1 MIKNIYKYI
10 LLVSIIIA
18 YFLPNKSY
26 GNIVNKESYSFFQ
39 LKGLPQNDVNL
50 IYRDSK
56 GFMWIGTLDGLH
68 RFDGYSYK
76 TYRISENPESISSNM
91 IIDIAEDSK
100 GNIWISTYGRGI
112 CKLNPITEK
121 FTIYHSSGKD
131 GYKID
136 SDDITCMTID
146 KDDVIWVGTWY
157 GYSRITLDKKS
168 DAISEIITVSL
179 KNTSIDD
186 FTTVRKIYRDN
197 FTIVK
202 KIHQDQDGQI
212 WIGTNGRLLR
222 LLNPYANK
230 DQIKYETFKCQAENF
245 CDYEGGFLIGGP
257 SISAVQKQADG
268 SYEISP
274 ILTIS
279 ANTMIYKNQKI
290 WLGNRFGITCLQYN
304 PKKGW
309 QIEQQLNKQKIK
321 DEFPSNIVTCLTEDE
336 SGQIWAGTRGGGI
349 YTINLNQKKFHHYQ
363 KTRHKN
369 SISSNFIK
377 SVFEDHEK
385 NLWIGTEND
394 GVNFLSRKNSN
405 KYANRFQHIQINPNS
420 LENRAYCI
428 EETLTPKSKLH
439 KSLIWIG
446 TSHYSNLVAIDPLSL
461 KKKPLHNIVSK
472 IGFVF
477 TLESQGDSVL
487 WVGTYGEGLWK
498 FSLDENGDITKYLN
512 FTPDNNSKS
521 HISSRIIRD
530 LLLDKDDNLW
540 ISTDKGLNRISAQEL
555 NKKDPLI
562 QNFEKEEEIQ
572 NDYFLKIYQAKN
584 GKLWMGSMGG
594 GLISYSGE
602 DNKSGHHFS
611 KITEKD
617 GLPNNTIKSILEDDK
632 GSLWLATN
640 KGLSQYNPTNGDIIN
655 YDSADGLQHDEFS
668 EICAFKRSNGQ
679 FIFGGINGFNVF
691 YPEQITKDTIPPKLF
706 LTDFYILNKIVK
718 PGEKI
723 NGKIIL
729 KNSLEYTDHIE
740 LNYQQNSFSIGFL
753 GLHYTTPQ
761 KNKYKYTLE
770 GFDQAWYNATASYR
784 IAKYTNIPAGE
795 YTFKVMASNSDNIWV
810 EKPKSIKI
818 KINPPFYFSAYAY
831 LVYALL
837 ILIGAYIAYRMLRLS
852 TLRKKDFLIAEMEK
866 NKVEEIAQIKLRFFT
881 NISHDFRTPL
891 TLITTPLAKLISK
904 GAELSEE
911 ERQGNYKLINQNAN
925 FMLRLINQLM
935 DFRRLEQ
942 DLIKLS
948 VEDIELNQFIN
959 NIIKTFE
966 PLAEQKNITLLFEG
980 TDNDLII
987 WADAGKIEKVT
998 YNLLSNAFKFTPK
1011 DGSITIEI
1019 EDSEQDNSVRIF
1031 VSDTGIGISGNEQKL
1046 IFERYYQSTQKDK
1059 QSYGGTGIGLALC
1072 KGLIDMHKGTIEVSS
1087 SKDKG
1092 TSFTVKLHKG
1102 KSWMSV
1108 DSLKL
1113 VSPQTEQ
1120 VHFEDEK
1127 EESLVKLALAKEVVI
1142 KKNHYKIL
1150 LVEDNIDLREVIA
1163 DIFNDYFIVFQA
1175 NDGVQGF
1182 EKCMNN
1188 HPDVIIS
1195 DVMMPNM
1202 NGIELCR
1209 KIKEEEAVSHI
1220 PVLLLTAKNTIESQ
1234 LEGFKTG
1241 ADAYIPKPFNTDI
1254 LKARVI
1260 SLINNRENLR
1270 KKFQKEIEINP
1281 MIIANSPAD
1290 AKFLEQILALIEK
1303 NISDSNFSVEKLA
1316 GLYGVSRIYLN
1327 RKIKALTAETSNEF
1341 LRNIRLKHAAELLSQ
1356 NVLTVSEVTWQVGY
1370 NDLRT
1375 FRTRFKEKFGI
1386 SPSEYAKSKRP
1397 E

>member
-1 MIKNIYKYI
+1 MIKKLYKYLI
-10 LLVSIIIA
+10 LVSILTA

-26 GNIVNKESYSFFQ
+26 GNIENKEAYSFFQ
-39 LKGLPQNDVNL
+39 LKGLPQNDVNC
-50 IYRDSK
+50 IYKDSK

-76 TYRISENPESISSNM
+76 TYQISDKPESISSNM

-100 GNIWISTYGRGI
+100 GNIWIGTYGRGI

-121 FTIYHSSGKD
+121 FTIYHTTGKD
-131 GYKID
+131 GYRIN

-146 KDDVIWVGTWY
+146 KEDVIWIGNWY
-157 GYSRITLDKKS
+157 GYTRIKLDEKS
-168 DAISEIITVSL
+168 DAIAEIITISL
-179 KNTSIDD
+179 ENISKNDLNIT
-186 FTTVRKIYRDN
+186 RKIYRDD
-197 FTIVK
+197 FTVVK
-202 KIHQDQDGQI
+202 KIYQDKGGQI
-212 WIGTNGRLLR
+212 WIGTNGKLIRLLT
-222 LLNPYANK
+222 PYANN
-230 DQIKYETFKCQAENF
+230 DQMKYESFDCQAENF
-245 CDYEGGFLIGGP
+245 CEYEDGFLIGGP

-274 ILTIS
+274 IMDITTN
-279 ANTMIYKNQKI
+279 AMVYKNQKI
-290 WLGNRFGITCLQYN
+290 WLGNRFGITCLQYK

-309 QIEQQLNKQKIK
+309 QIELQLNKQSLK
-321 DEFPSNIVTCLTEDE
+321 DQFPSNIVTCLSEDE
-336 SGQIWAGTRGGGI
+336 SGQIWAGTRAGGI
-349 YTINLNQKKFHHYQ
+349 YTINLTQKKFHHYK
-363 KTRHKN
+363 KTDNKG
-369 SISSNFIK
+369 SVSSNFIQA
-377 SVFEDHEK
+377 VFEDHAK
-385 NLWIGTEND
+385 NLWIGTEDD
-394 GVNFLSRKNSN
+394 GVNFLSRKNSSN
-405 KYANRFQHIQINPNS
+405 YTNRFQHIQINPDS

-428 EETLTPKSKLH
+428 EETLTPKSKIH

-446 TSHYSNLVAIDPLSL
+446 TSHATNLVAIDPVSL
-461 KKKPLHNIVSK
+461 EKKSLPSFISN

-477 TLESQGDSVL
+477 SLETQGDSVL
-487 WVGTYGEGLWK
+487 WAGTYGEGLWK
-498 FSLDENGDITKYLN
+498 FSLDKNGDITKYKN
-512 FTPDNNSKS
+512 FTPEKKSKS
-521 HISSRIIRD
+521 HVSSRIIRD
-530 LLLDKDDNLW
+530 LLLDKHDNLW

-555 NKKDPLI
+555 NKVDPLI
-562 QNFEKEEEIQ
+562 QNFENEKVIH
-572 NDYFLKIYQAKN
+572 NDYFLQIYETLN

-594 GLISYSGE
+594 GLISYSY
-602 DNKSGHHFS
+602 DNNKSEHHFS
-611 KITEKD
+611 KITKKD

-632 GSLWLATN
+632 GYLWLATN
-640 KGLSQYNPTNGDIIN
+640 KGLSRYNPANGDIVN

-668 EICAFKRSNGQ
+668 EICAYKRSNGQ
-679 FIFGGINGFNVF
+679 LIFGGINGFNVF
-691 YPEQITKDTIPPKLF
+691 NPEQITKDSVPPKLF
-706 LTDFYILNKIVK
+706 LTDFYILNKIVE
-718 PGEKI
+718 PGQNI
-723 NGKIIL
+723 NGKTIL
-729 KNSLEYTDHIE
+729 KNSIEHTDNIE
-740 LNYQQNSFSIGFL
+740 LDYQQNSFSIGFL
-753 GLHYTTPQ
+753 GLHYNAPQ

-770 GFDQAWYNATASYR
+770 GFDPDWYSAAASYR

-810 EKPKSIKI
+810 EKPVAIKI
-818 KINPPFYFSAYAY
+818 KINSPFYLSTYAY
-831 LVYALL
+831 LFYVLL
-837 ILIGAYIAYRMLRLS
+837 IFIGGYIAYRVFRLA
-852 TLRKKDFLIAEMEK
+852 TLRKKEFLIAEMEK
-866 NKVEEIAQIKLRFFT
+866 KKVEEIAQIKLRFFT
-881 NISHDFRTPL
+881 NISHEFRTPL

-904 GAELSEE
+904 NKELSED
-911 ERQGNYKLINQNAN
+911 ERLKNYNLINQNAN

-942 DLIKLS
+942 DLIELKL
-948 VEDIELNQFIN
+948 ENIELNQFVKY
-959 NIIKTFE
+959 IIKTFE
-966 PLAEQKNITLLFEG
+966 PLAEQKNITFLFEG
-980 TDNDLII
+980 TDNDLTI
-987 WADAGKIEKVT
+987 WADAGKIEKVI

-1011 DGSITIEI
+1011 NGSITIEI

-1031 VSDTGIGISGNEQKL
+1031 ISDTGIGIAANEQKL
-1046 IFERYYQSTQKDK
+1046 IFERYYQSTKKDK

-1072 KGLIDMHKGTIEVSS
+1072 KGLVDLHKGTIEVTSE
-1087 SKDKG
+1087 KNKG
-1092 TSFTVKLHKG
+1092 TSFSVKLHKG
-1102 KSWMSV
+1102 KSWMKI
-1108 DSLKL
+1108 DTLDI

-1127 EESLVKLALAKEVVI
+1127 EESLVKLALAEDVVI

-1241 ADAYIPKPFNTDI
+1241 ADAYIPKPFNADI

-1290 AKFLEQILALIEK
+1290 AKFLDQILSHIEK
-1303 NISDSNFSVEKLA
+1303 NLSDSDFSVEKLA

-1327 RKIKALTAETSNEF
+1327 RKIKALTGETSNEF
-1341 LRNIRLKHAAELLSQ
+1341 LRNIRLKHAAELLKQ

-1375 FRTRFKEKFGI
+1375 FRTRFKDKFGV
-1386 SPSEYAKSKRP
+1386 SPSEYSKNS
-1397 E
+1397 EN